1 MSRKGIVL
9 FASMCVIWG
18 IPYLMIR
25 VAVRELTPA
34 TLVFWRTA
42 LAALLLMP
50 LAILRG
56 HIRPLLAHW
65 KAFVAYTVIEVAIP
79 WLFLARAEIRISSSL
94 AGLLIAAVPLV
105 GATVVTVT
113 GDHEWKGGRR
123 LAGLAVG
130 MVGVAAIVGVD
141 VHSTGVVPILEMAIV
156 AVCYGTGPLILSRWL
171 SDAPALGV
179 VAASLAL
186 TALIYVPLAVVQWP
200 GSTPSAHVVES
211 VLGLALICTA
221 VAFLVFFALI
231 AEVGPVRATVI
242 TYVNPA
248 VAAIVGVAVLGEHVT
263 VGMILGF
270 LLVLAGAFL
279 ATGGPTP
286 HPEHRLNRRRAT
298 LER

>member
-18 IPYLMIR
+18 VPYLMIR

-42 LAALLLMP
+42 IAALLLMP
-50 LAILRG
+50 LAMLRG

-65 KAFVAYTVIEVAIP
+65 RAFVAYTVIEVTIP
-79 WLFLARAEIRISSSL
+79 WLFLARAELRISSSL
-94 AGLLIAAVPLV
+94 AALLIAAVPLV
-105 GATVVTVT
+105 GATVVTVS
-113 GDHEWKGGRR
+113 GSHEWKGGRQ
-123 LAGLAVG
+123 LGGLAVG
-130 MVGVAAIVGVD
+130 MAGVAAIVGVD

-156 AVCYGTGPLILSRWL
+156 VVCYAIGPLILTRWL
-171 SDAPALGV
+171 ASAPALGV

-186 TALIYVPLAVVQWP
+186 SALIYVPFAIVQWP
-200 GSTPSAHVVES
+200 SSTPSAHVLES
-211 VLGLALICTA
+211 VLGLALLCTA
-221 VAFLVFFALI
+221 LAFLVFFALI

-248 VAAIVGVAVLGEHVT
+248 VAAVFGVAVLGEHLT

-279 ATGGPTP
+279 ATGRSSRATSRVP
-286 HPEHRLNRRRAT
+286 AT

>member
-42 LAALLLMP
+42 IAALLLMP
-50 LAILRG
+50 LALLRG

-65 KAFVAYTVIEVAIP
+65 RAFVAYTLIEVAIP
-79 WLFLARAEIRISSSL
+79 WLFLARAETKISSSL

-105 GATVVTVT
+105 GAAIVTVT

-141 VHSTGVVPILEMAIV
+141 VHSTGVVPILEMAV
-156 AVCYGTGPLILSRWL
+156 VVVCYAVGPLILSRWL
-171 SDAPALGV
+171 STAPALGV

-186 TALIYVPLAVVQWP
+186 TALIYVPVAIVQWP
-200 GSTPSAHVVES
+200 SSTPSRHVVES
-211 VLGLALICTA
+211 VIG
-221 VAFLVFFALI
+221 FY
-231 AEVGPVRATVI
+231 R
-242 TYVNPA
+242 
-248 VAAIVGVAVLGEHVT
+248 GEP
-263 VGMILGF
+263 GRGQ
-270 LLVLAGAFL
+270 A
-279 ATGGPTP
+279 
-286 HPEHRLNRRRAT
+286 
-298 LER
+298 

>member
-42 LAALLLMP
+42 IAALLLMP
-50 LAILRG
+50 LALLRG

-65 KAFVAYTVIEVAIP
+65 RAFVAYTLIEVAIP
-79 WLFLARAEIRISSSL
+79 WLFLARAETKISSSL

-105 GATVVTVT
+105 GAAIVTVT

-141 VHSTGVVPILEMAIV
+141 VHSTGVVPILEMAV
-156 AVCYGTGPLILSRWL
+156 VVVCYAVGPLILSRWL
-171 SDAPALGV
+171 STAPALGV

-186 TALIYVPLAVVQWP
+186 TALIYVPVAIVQWP
-200 GSTPSAHVVES
+200 SSTPSRHVVES
-211 VLGLALICTA
+211 VIGLALICTA
-221 VAFLVFFALI
+221 LAFLLFFALI

-248 VAAIVGVAVLGEHVT
+248 VAAVVGVAVLGEHLT

-279 ATGGPTP
+279 ATGGSARATT
-286 HPEHRLNRRRAT
+286 RVAAT

>member
-1 MSRKGIVL
+1 
-9 FASMCVIWG
+9 MCVIWG

-25 VAVRELTPA
+25 VSVRELTPA

-50 LAILRG
+50 IAILRG

-105 GATVVTVT
+105 GAAVVTVT

-141 VHSTGVVPILEMAIV
+141 VHSTGVMPIVEIAVV
-156 AVCYGTGPLILSRWL
+156 AVCYAIGPLILSRRL

-186 TALIYVPLAVVQWP
+186 TALIYVPLAIVQWP
-200 GSTPSAHVVES
+200 SSTPSAHVVES

-248 VAAIVGVAVLGEHVT
+248 VAAVVGVAVLGEHVT

-286 HPEHRLNRRRAT
+286 HPEHRLNGRRAT

>member
-1 MSRKGIVL
+1 
-9 FASMCVIWG
+9 MCVIWG

-65 KAFVAYTVIEVAIP
+65 RAFIAYTVIEVAIP
-79 WLFLARAEIRISSSL
+79 WFFLARAEIRISSSL
-94 AGLLIAAVPLV
+94 AGLLLAAVPLV
-105 GATVVTVT
+105 GATVVTVS
-113 GDHEWKGGRR
+113 GDHEWRGGRR
-123 LAGLAVG
+123 LAGLGVG

-141 VHSTGVVPILEMAIV
+141 VHSTGAVPILEMAVV
-156 AVCYGTGPLILSRWL
+156 AVCYAAGPLILSRWL
-171 SDAPALGV
+171 TDAPALGV

-186 TALIYVPLAVVQWP
+186 TALIYVPLAIVQWP
-200 GSTPSAHVVES
+200 SSTPSAHAIES

-221 VAFLVFFALI
+221 LAFLIFFALI
-231 AEVGPVRATVI
+231 AEVGPVRAMVI

-248 VAAIVGVAVLGEHVT
+248 VAAVVGVAVLGEHLT
-263 VGMILGF
+263 VGMIVGF
-270 LLVLAGAFL
+270 LLVLIGAFL
-279 ATGGPTP
+279 ATGGRTP
-286 HPEHRLNRRRAT
+286 QPRLNTPRVT
-298 LER
+298 LEP